1 MSKKAAVLFFT
12 GVASVGGLALVNGD
26 AMGTFTSRLLELAS
40 STGASE
46 AVAATGAEGAPI
58 PKVPVAEVITR
69 EVAPAVEFTGHFDAA
84 KSVELRPRVGGAI
97 DVVSVPEGSLV
108 KAGQVLFQIDPRP
121 FQVALDAAKAQLQ
134 QAIVLREHA
143 EIAFQRAKSLAP
155 NGTVSRKTYDDA
167 EALRRQR
174 QAEVEMAKAA
184 VAAAELDLSF
194 TRVAAPIG
202 GRVDRVRVTEG
213 NLVAGGNTAAST
225 LLTTIVSTDPLYV
238 YFDIDEATFLD
249 FVARARPGKGD
260 GATTNLPV
268 EVGLMT
274 DAGFPHAGVLD
285 FISNRVERST
295 GTIRARAIVK
305 NPDGLLAPGLFARV
319 NLVTAD
325 PARTVL
331 IDDQAIGTD
340 QGRRYVLALGAGNKA
355 EYRPIE
361 LGPMIDGLRVVAS
374 GLKPGEK
381 VIVKGLVRP
390 GMEVDPQAVS
400 MAPEQAAE
408 GDVAAAASQ
417 EARR

>member
-26 AMGTFTSRLLELAS
+26 AMGTFTSRLIELAS

-274 DAGFPHAGVLD
+274 DAGFPHTGVLD
-285 FISNRVERST
+285 FLSNRVERST

-305 NPDGLLAPGLFARV
+305 NPVGLLAPGLFARV
-319 NLVTAD
+319 NLVTAE

-390 GMEVDPQAVS
+390 GMEVDPQAIS

>member
-1 MSKKAAVLFFT
+1 MSKKAAVLFFA
-12 GVASVGGLALVNGD
+12 GIAAVGGLALVNGD
-26 AMGTFTSRLLELAS
+26 AIGTFTSRLIELAS
-40 STGASE
+40 STSASE

-69 EVAPAVEFTGHFDAA
+69 DVAPAVEFTGHFEAA

-97 DVVSVPEGSLV
+97 DVVSVPEGGLV
-108 KAGQVLFQIDPRP
+108 KPGEVLFQIDPRP
-121 FQVALDAAKAQLQ
+121 FQVALDSAKAQLQ
-134 QAIVLREHA
+134 QAIVLLEHA

-174 QAEVEMAKAA
+174 QAEVDMAKAA

-213 NLVAGGNTAAST
+213 NLVTGGNAGAST
-225 LLTTIVSTDPLYV
+225 LLTTIVSRDPLYV

-249 FVARARPGKGD
+249 FVARARPGKED
-260 GATTNLPV
+260 GGTANLPV
-268 EVGLMT
+268 QVGLMT
-274 DAGFPHAGVLD
+274 DAGFPHAAVLD

-305 NPDGLLAPGLFARV
+305 NPDRLLAPGLFARV
-319 NLVTAD
+319 NLVTAE

-340 QGRRYVLALGAGNKA
+340 QGRRYVLALGSGNKA

-390 GMEVDPQAVS
+390 GMEVDPQAIS